1 MRSPPRNKPLSDDKE
16 DLELQALQ
24 RELDD
29 AFATTPP
36 RRGYE
41 DELWLRMQA
50 RRPLWTRVRDM
61 FGSLGT
67 LFREAPAIPLGAVAV
82 LLVVVIGASV
92 LINSGLRLGTTHN
105 SYSQGAAA
113 PDLALSEFGKLPT
126 PALHPGLVD
135 RAPSAQAAT
144 PEAPA
149 VWSGA
154 NLYFGP
160 ANLRWTGQLPVE
172 PPSQAL
178 VYQYSEPGPSVYDPF
193 VASLGTT
200 SKQAAAPGFL
210 GTYSGQGFTVS
221 VRGTVPELP
230 REPYFVLTSANGAG
244 ATGNDPQ
251 TIAMNFLSFYGLFPN
266 WPAAGGGTQQSGQ
279 QARVL
284 FNRTFQLTTGQLAGV
299 VDWNGERYGIEVDL
313 INNQVH
319 TASGP
324 LPLSLVSTS
333 YRLISNVDAVRM
345 ALASPPA
352 SSQSIQPVPTVDL
365 NTVEEVY
372 VLAVA
377 HGQGF
382 YEPAYLFSG
391 TFQYN
396 GQTYTKRVLV
406 PLVDPS
412 LRSP

>member
-1 MRSPPRNKPLSDDKE
+1 MSDEKE

-29 AFATTPP
+29 AFATTRP

-50 RRPLWTRVRDM
+50 RRPLWTRIRDA

-82 LLVVVIGASV
+82 LLVVVIGASILV
-92 LINSGLRLGTTHN
+92 NSGLRLGTTHN

-113 PDLALSEFGKLPT
+113 PDMAFGGGFGKLPT

-135 RAPSAQAAT
+135 RAPLALAAT

-149 VWSGA
+149 IWSGA

-172 PPSQAL
+172 PPAQAL
-178 VYQYSEPGPSVYDPF
+178 VYRYSEPGASVIDPF
-193 VASLGTT
+193 VASLGATN
-200 SKQAAAPGFL
+200 KQSAAPGFL

-251 TIAMNFLSFYGLFPN
+251 TIAMNFLSYYSLFPT
-266 WPAAGGGTQQSGQ
+266 WPAVGGATHQSGQ

-284 FNRTFQLTTGQLAGV
+284 FTRSFQLTTGRLAEV

-313 INNQVH
+313 SNNQVR
-319 TASGP
+319 TVSGP

-333 YRLISNVDAVRM
+333 YRLISNEEAVRM
-345 ALASPPA
+345 ALASAPA
-352 SSQSIQPVPTVDL
+352 SSQAIQPVPTVDL
-365 NTVEEVY
+365 NTLEEVY

-377 HGQGF
+377 NGQGF

-406 PLVDPS
+406 PLVDPT
-412 LRSP
+412 LRS

>member
-1 MRSPPRNKPLSDDKE
+1 MSDNKD

-29 AFATTPP
+29 AFATTRP
-36 RRGYE
+36 RRDFE

-50 RRPLWTRVRDM
+50 RRPLWTRLRDVI
-61 FGSLGT
+61 GSMGA
-67 LFREAPAIPLGAVAV
+67 LFRQAPALPLGAVAV
-82 LLVVVIGASV
+82 LLVVVVGAGI
-92 LINSGLRLGTTHN
+92 LLNSGLRLGPTHN
-105 SYSQGAAA
+105 SYTQGAQA
-113 PDLALSEFGKLPT
+113 PGLALRDDFGKLPT

-135 RAPSAQAAT
+135 RVPSAVAA
-144 PEAPA
+144 APKGSG

-172 PPSQAL
+172 PPAQGL
-178 VYQYSEPGPSVYDPF
+178 VYRYSEPGAIVIDPF
-193 VASLGTT
+193 VASLGATN
-200 SKQAAAPGFL
+200 KQAATPGFL
-210 GTYSGQGFTVS
+210 GTYSGPGLTVS

-251 TIAMNFLSFYGLFPN
+251 TIAMNFLSYYGLFPT
-266 WPAAGGGTQQSGQ
+266 WPAADGGVQQSGQ

-284 FNRTFQLTTGQLAGV
+284 FMRAFQLTTGELAQV

-313 INNQVH
+313 DNSQVR
-319 TASGP
+319 TVSGP
-324 LPLSLVSTS
+324 LPLSLASTS
-333 YRLISNVDAVRM
+333 YRLISNEEAVRM
-345 ALASPPA
+345 ALASAPA
-352 SSQSIQPVPTVDL
+352 SSQGIQPVPTVNL
-365 NTVEEVY
+365 NTLEGVY

-377 HGQGF
+377 NGQGF

-391 TFQYN
+391 TFSYN

-406 PLVDPS
+406 PLVDPT
-412 LRSP
+412 LRS

>member
-1 MRSPPRNKPLSDDKE
+1 LSDDKE

-29 AFATTPP
+29 AFATTRP

-50 RRPLWTRVRDM
+50 RRPLWTRVRDAY
-61 FGSLGT
+61 GSLGA

-82 LLVVVIGASV
+82 LLVVVIGASILV
-92 LINSGLRLGTTHN
+92 NSGLRLGTTHN
-105 SYSQGAAA
+105 SYSQGAQA
-113 PDLALSEFGKLPT
+113 PDMALGGEFGKLPT

-135 RAPSAQAAT
+135 RAPLALAAG
-144 PEAPA
+144 PEVPP

-172 PPSQAL
+172 PPAEAL
-178 VYQYSEPGPSVYDPF
+178 VYRYSEPGPNVIDPF
-193 VASLGTT
+193 VASLGPTN
-200 SKQAAAPGFL
+200 KQAAAPGFL

-251 TIAMNFLSFYGLFPN
+251 TIAMNFLSYYGLIPT
-266 WPAAGGGTQQSGQ
+266 WSVVGGGFQQSGQ

-284 FNRTFQLTTGQLAGV
+284 FTRGFQLTTFQLAEV

-313 INNQVH
+313 VNGQVR
-319 TASGP
+319 TVSGP

-333 YRLISNVDAVRM
+333 YRLISNEEALRM
-345 ALASPPA
+345 ALASAPA
-352 SSQSIQPVPTVDL
+352 SSQAIQPVPTVNL
-365 NTVEEVY
+365 NTLEEVY

-377 HGQGF
+377 NGQGF

-412 LRSP
+412 LRSS

>member
-1 MRSPPRNKPLSDDKE
+1 LSDDKE

-29 AFATTPP
+29 AFATTRP

-50 RRPLWTRVRDM
+50 RRPLWTRIRDA

-82 LLVVVIGASV
+82 LLVVVIGASILV
-92 LINSGLRLGTTHN
+92 NSGLRLGTTHN
-105 SYSQGAAA
+105 SYSQGASA
-113 PDLALSEFGKLPT
+113 PDMAFGGGFGKLPT

-135 RAPSAQAAT
+135 RAPLALAAA

-149 VWSGA
+149 IWSGA

-172 PPSQAL
+172 PPAQAL
-178 VYQYSEPGPSVYDPF
+178 VYRYSEPGPSVIDPF
-193 VASLGTT
+193 VASLGATN
-200 SKQAAAPGFL
+200 KQSAAPGFL

-251 TIAMNFLSFYGLFPN
+251 TIAMNFLSYYGLFPT
-266 WPAAGGGTQQSGQ
+266 WPAVGGATQQSGQ

-284 FNRTFQLTTGQLAGV
+284 FTRAFQLTTGRLAEV

-313 INNQVH
+313 SSNQVR
-319 TASGP
+319 TVSGP

-333 YRLISNVDAVRM
+333 YRLISNEEAVRM
-345 ALASPPA
+345 ALASAPA
-352 SSQSIQPVPTVDL
+352 SSQAIQPVPTVDL
-365 NTVEEVY
+365 NTLEEVY

-377 HGQGF
+377 NGQGF

-412 LRSP
+412 LRSS